1 MWVPLSGPKLTDQMP
16 DEEAFC
22 VLVRLM
28 DSYNLRS
35 HFLADMPGLQ
45 LRLFQ
50 FDRLLE
56 DIQPVMHTHFLRR
69 GIKSSM
75 YASQW
80 FMTLF
85 SYRFP
90 LALVY
95 RVLDIVFAEGIEAIF
110 RFALALLMKEEDK
123 LLKLEFEDLLTY
135 LQGDLFEC
143 YREGEGWRD
152 SDMVRDAYDIR
163 M

>member
-1 MWVPLSGPKLTDQMP
+1 MP

-56 DIQPVMHTHFLRR
+56 ECLPLLSQHFVRR
-69 GIKSSM
+69 GVKGSM

-85 SYRFP
+85 SYRCVMC
-90 LALVY
+90 LAAHPFVSQLRTMSV
-95 RVLDIVFAEGIEAIF
+95 VHNL
-110 RFALALLMKEEDK
+110 
-123 LLKLEFEDLLTY
+123 
-135 LQGDLFEC
+135 
-143 YREGEGWRD
+143 
-152 SDMVRDAYDIR
+152 
-163 M
+163 

>member
-1 MWVPLSGPKLTDQMP
+1 MGYTQGLAFIVAALLLNVRRPFRRSRFLLLTAAQMP

-56 DIQPVMHTHFLRR
+56 EILPLVHTHFVKK

-75 YASQW
+75 FASQW

-85 SYRFP
+85 SYR
-90 LALVY
+90 
-95 RVLDIVFAEGIEAIF
+95 
-110 RFALALLMKEEDK
+110 
-123 LLKLEFEDLLTY
+123 
-135 LQGDLFEC
+135 
-143 YREGEGWRD
+143 
-152 SDMVRDAYDIR
+152 
-163 M
+163 

>member
-1 MWVPLSGPKLTDQMP
+1 MWTDTTRKWGIRRVWHSSSLRSCSMYAPPSLAFSQCFQLTFLPKMP

-35 HFLADMPGLQ
+35 HYTAEMQGLQ

-50 FDRLLE
+50 FDRLVEEIL
-56 DIQPVMHTHFLRR
+56 PLLHTHFVRK
-69 GIKSSM
+69 GVKSSM

-85 SYRFP
+85 SYRQ
-90 LALVY
+90 
-95 RVLDIVFAEGIEAIF
+95 VF
-110 RFALALLMKEEDK
+110 
-123 LLKLEFEDLLTY
+123 
-135 LQGDLFEC
+135 LFFFIILSSS
-143 YREGEGWRD
+143 R
-152 SDMVRDAYDIR
+152 
-163 M
+163 

>member
-1 MWVPLSGPKLTDQMP
+1 MP

-35 HFLADMPGLQ
+35 HYLADMPGLQ

-50 FDRLLE
+50 LDRLLE
-56 DIQPVMHTHFLRR
+56 ETIPLLHTHFVRK

-75 YASQW
+75 WASQW

-85 SYRFP
+85 SYRSATFH
-90 LALVY
+90 LLQDKA
-95 RVLDIVFAEGIEAIF
+95 DIQLPFVP
-110 RFALALLMKEEDK
+110 
-123 LLKLEFEDLLTY
+123 
-135 LQGDLFEC
+135 
-143 YREGEGWRD
+143 
-152 SDMVRDAYDIR
+152 SV
-163 M
+163 